1 MTGAFAGP
9 RLRRRTRACDLLGL
23 APGSDLFDRL
33 RVLERET
40 LRLAGEKATDAG

>member
-1 MTGAFAGP
+1 MTGALLGLDYAGV
-9 RLRRRTRACDLLGL
+9 RAACDLLGL
-23 APGSDLFDRL
+23 APGSDLLDRL